1 MSEKE
6 QQSPVS
12 PEMERVI
19 LDGVKAI
26 QAVMT
31 HVRECSAA
39 LPGAEQRAPEIAVWT
54 MMALVVSERIWER
67 AVDGGG
73 SDPEKVISRVE
84 RYVQGLV
91 KSILNAAP
99 RFMPQVKDPSQ

>member
-1 MSEKE
+1 MSEE
-6 QQSPVS
+6 QQLPS
-12 PEMERVI
+12 PEMEQVI
-19 LDGVKAI
+19 LDGVKDI
-26 QAVMT
+26 KAVMT
-31 HVRECSAA
+31 RVRELTAA
-39 LPGAEQRAPEIAVWT
+39 LPGVERRTAEVAVWT
-54 MMALVVSERIWER
+54 TMSLVVSERIWER